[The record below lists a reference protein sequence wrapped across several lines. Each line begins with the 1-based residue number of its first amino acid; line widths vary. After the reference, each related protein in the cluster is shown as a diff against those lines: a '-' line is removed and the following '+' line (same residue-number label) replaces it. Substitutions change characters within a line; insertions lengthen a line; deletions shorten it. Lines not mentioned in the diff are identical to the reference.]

1 MKKMQA
7 RQVYADIIDLPHH
20 RSPTRRPMSL
30 RDRAAQ
36 FAPFAALTGYEDMV
50 AEEARLTQMR
60 RELSE
65 EEQAEMN
72 RSLGLLQH
80 RIAQCDAP
88 RVRIRLFVPDERKAG
103 GREETVSGHVKRV
116 DSTRRLLIL
125 LADNGVSAGQ
135 ALRLEDVCELTLLS
149 PAEN

>member
-65 EEQAEMN
+65 EEQAELN
-72 RSLGLLQH
+72 RTLGLLQH
-80 RIAQCDAP
+80 RIAQGDAP
-88 RVRIRLFVPDERKAG
+88 RVRIRQFVPDERKAG
-103 GREETVSGHVKRV
+103 GREETVLGHVKRV

>member
-1 MKKMQA
+1 MKKIQA

-60 RELSE
+60 RKLSE
-65 EEQAEMN
+65 EEQEEMN
-72 RSLGLLQH
+72 RTLGLLQH
-80 RIAQCDAP
+80 RIAQGDAP
-88 RVRIRLFVPDERKAG
+88 RVQIRLFVPDERKAG
-103 GREETVSGHVKRV
+103 GREETVSGRVKRV
-116 DSTRRLLIL
+116 DCTRRLLIL

-149 PAEN
+149 PDEA